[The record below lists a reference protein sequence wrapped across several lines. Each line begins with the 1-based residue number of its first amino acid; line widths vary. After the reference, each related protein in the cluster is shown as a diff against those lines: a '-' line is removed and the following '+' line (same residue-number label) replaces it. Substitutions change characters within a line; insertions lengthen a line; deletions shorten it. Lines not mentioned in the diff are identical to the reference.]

1 MGPFFK
7 VWLVR
12 PQAVLSSTYVDH
24 LSIFR
29 RSFGLHLISVNF
41 WSDWAAIITLDSSSS
56 GILEE
61 ENPRSGRIWG
71 CIVFVCWWSI
81 EEHFSEVVTNE
92 WWWCSMVSSS
102 LQIGYYITSRHW
114 CLWRIGAVWQ
124 SSLGS
129 CLVGVVCYCLLYIA
143 GFYLINLHLTFK
155 RWSIVDITVF
165 GNGQNESIFPKR
177 AFKWSSSWYH
187 WTLCWKWAKEY
198 IRSS

>member
-1 MGPFFK
+1 MGFRVVRGPISCIERLDFVVLIKNKQASIDIVYYHRLVTSYRWVRFFK

-92 WWWCSMVSSS
+92 WWWCSMVSS
-102 LQIGYYITSRHW
+102 
-114 CLWRIGAVWQ
+114 CLFANRLLHYQ
-124 SSLGS
+124 QT
-129 CLVGVVCYCLLYIA
+129 LVPMED
-143 GFYLINLHLTFK
+143 
-155 RWSIVDITVF
+155 WS
-165 GNGQNESIFPKR
+165 G
-177 AFKWSSSWYH
+177 
-187 WTLCWKWAKEY
+187 LAK
-198 IRSS
+198 